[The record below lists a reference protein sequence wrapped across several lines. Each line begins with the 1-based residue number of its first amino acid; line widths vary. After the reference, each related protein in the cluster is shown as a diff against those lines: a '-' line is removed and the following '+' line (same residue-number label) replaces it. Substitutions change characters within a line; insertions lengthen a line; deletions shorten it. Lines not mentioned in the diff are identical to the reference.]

1 MHDPCDFPCDPTPA
15 EENETW
21 CRRLK
26 THMCELMLR
35 RGGTSVE
42 DYRMILTV
50 CVCSYGSKTSRIK
63 VYWYSNWLCC
73 SARTSVEPLNHVRTA
88 CNVYWRTN
96 NLLPFNVK

>member
-63 VYWYSNWLCC
+63 LFVFELALLFSK
-73 SARTSVEPLNHVRTA
+73 
-88 CNVYWRTN
+88 
-96 NLLPFNVK
+96 NLS

>member
-1 MHDPCDFPCDPTPA
+1 M
-15 EENETW
+15 
-21 CRRLK
+21 K

-63 VYWYSNWLCC
+63 VLVFELALLFSK
-73 SARTSVEPLNHVRTA
+73 
-88 CNVYWRTN
+88 
-96 NLLPFNVK
+96 NLS